1 MSALINWRRLPPSV
15 ARELSRAA
23 SRPKVGVT
31 GKRRVDLFAPGT
43 RSLSQEPRMAGLT
56 TTARLVGPTE
66 LRAIWHAF
74 RGDAGRF
81 APPGS
86 PDPALVELVEAPFE
100 SVGDAEQRLGRL
112 ESRLRQRDDRRA
124 VFLTIYVRMTRQVE
138 EGIDEGLFTDP
149 EWMRRYLVT
158 FADYY
163 RRAFLAFERGD
174 IAAVPDP
181 WRVAF
186 GAAVNDE
193 TLVMQDAFLGV
204 NAHINYDLALSLEAV
219 GIDPDRDQKYADH
232 LAIDAILAGLVDAQQ
247 RALADLYAPGVDD
260 IDALLGQ
267 LDESL
272 TLRSMTEGR
281 EQAWRVA
288 AVRTDVTTPPVPSL
302 AQWVL
307 RATATGAALFILSP
321 QLEPGVEAQL
331 RHVEREGVS
340 LEEMLGRVETELA
353 ATEFHPSS

>member
-1 MSALINWRRLPPSV
+1 
-15 ARELSRAA
+15 
-23 SRPKVGVT
+23 
-31 GKRRVDLFAPGT
+31 
-43 RSLSQEPRMAGLT
+43 MAGLS

-74 RGDAGRF
+74 RGDPGRF
-81 APPGS
+81 APPPS
-86 PDPALVELVEAPFE
+86 PDPSLVELVETPFE

-124 VFLTIYVRMTRQVE
+124 VFLTIYVRMTGRVREGIE
-138 EGIDEGLFTDP
+138 EGRFADP

-174 IAAVPDP
+174 VTAVPDP

-193 TLVMQDAFLGV
+193 TLIMQDAFLGV

-219 GIDPDRDQKYADH
+219 GIDPDRHRKYDDH
-232 LAIDAILAGLVDAQQ
+232 RAIDAILAGVVDAQQ
-247 RALADLYAPGVDD
+247 RALAGLYAPGVDD
-260 IDALLGQ
+260 VDELFGR

-302 AQWVL
+302 TQWVL

-321 QLEPGVEAQL
+321 QLEPAVEAQL
-331 RHVEREGVS
+331 RRVEREGVS
-340 LEEMLGRVETELA
+340 LEDVLGRVEAELE
-353 ATEFHPSS
+353 TGESSPSF